1 MKLALSMLNL
11 QSPETGYGS
20 DHNGLVWGFRFRPGS
35 APEPINCDAAL
46 PVLSQLRGATA
57 QPGDTGFVW
66 LHLSLSNG
74 ASERWMRQNLT
85 LPGSFYDSLHDGT
98 GSTRLEVEGDAL
110 IAVLHDVLFN
120 TAFDSA
126 NVATV
131 TLHLEPHLVVSTR
144 LRPLRAVD
152 QLRVAV
158 RNGQALRSAAE
169 LLAQLLRDQ
178 AEVLADIVRKTTGR
192 LDAIEDSMLANR
204 ISASR
209 SELSGLRRS
218 LVRLQRLLA
227 PEPAALFRL
236 LNRPPDWLSVED
248 VQDLRQS
255 AEEFSAAV
263 ADSGVL
269 VERLKLLQEELSATV
284 EEHTNRTLF
293 ILTLV
298 TVLALPINVV
308 TGLFGMNVGGMPL
321 AQHGSGFFIIVISLV
336 IVTGLLA
343 YFLLIRRRD

>member
-1 MKLALSMLNL
+1 MSTLN
-11 QSPETGYGS
+11 SIDAGYGS
-20 DHNGLVWGFRFRPGS
+20 DKNGLVWGYRFQPDTTPVSIDCETALQLLGQWQGSPPPG
-35 APEPINCDAAL
+35 
-46 PVLSQLRGATA
+46 G
-57 QPGDTGFVW
+57 GFLW
-66 LHLSLSNG
+66 LHLSLSN
-74 ASERWMRQNLT
+74 AAAERWMRQALQ
-85 LPGSFYDSLHDGT
+85 LSEGFYDSLHEGF
-98 GSTRLEVEGDAL
+98 GSTRLEMEGDAL
-110 IAVLHDVLFN
+110 IAVLHDVLF
-120 TAFDSA
+120 ASSFDSA

-131 TLHLEPHLVVSTR
+131 TLHMEPHLVVSAR

-152 QLRVAV
+152 RLRAAV
-158 RNGQALRSAAE
+158 RAGQPLRSAPE

-178 AEVLADIVRKTTGR
+178 AEVLAEIVRKTTTR
-192 LDAIEDSMLANR
+192 LDTIEDTLLANR
-204 ISASR
+204 VSVSR
-209 SELSGLRRS
+209 SELSGLRRA

-236 LNRPPDWLSVED
+236 LNRPPAWLSEED
-248 VQDLRQS
+248 VQDLRQA

-308 TGLFGMNVGGMPL
+308 TGLFGMNVGGVPL
-321 AQHGSGFFIIVISLV
+321 SQHGQGFTIVV
-336 IVTGLLA
+336 ICLALITGVLA

>member
-1 MKLALSMLNL
+1 MLNAN
-11 QSPETGYGS
+11 STDTGYGS
-20 DHNGLVWGFRFRPGS
+20 DRNGLVWGYRFRPGA
-35 APEPINCDAAL
+35 APEPIGCDAAL
-46 PVLSQLRGATA
+46 QQLAQMREASTLSAGQ
-57 QPGDTGFVW
+57 GFVW
-66 LHLSLSNG
+66 LHLSLSN
-74 ASERWMRQNLT
+74 AAAERWMRQSLQ
-85 LPGSFYDSLHDGT
+85 LSEGFYDSLHEAT

-110 IAVLHDVLFN
+110 LAVLHDVLFN
-120 TAFDSA
+120 TSFDSA

-131 TLHLEPHLVVSTR
+131 TLHMEPHLVISAR

-158 RNGQALRSAAE
+158 RAGQPLRSTPE

-178 AEVLADIVRKTTGR
+178 AEVMADIVRKTTAR
-192 LDAIEDSMLANR
+192 LDSIEDTMLADR
-204 ISASR
+204 VSASR
-209 SELSGLRRS
+209 SELSALRRS

-236 LNRPPDWLSVED
+236 LNRPPQWLSEED
-248 VQDLRQS
+248 VQDLRQA
-255 AEEFSAAV
+255 AEEFATAV
-263 ADSGVL
+263 TDSGVL

-308 TGLFGMNVGGMPL
+308 TGLFGMNVGGVPL
-321 AQHGSGFFIIVISLV
+321 AQHGQGFTIVVCTLAAITAV
-336 IVTGLLA
+336 LA